1 MALTQLAHQAIRTHF
16 QHRPLDH
23 AVDATCGNGHDT
35 VFLASLAYKQV
46 WGFDVQSAAIEATR
60 TKLAAANIQH
70 VNLIHAGH
78 ETMQQHIDQPIDC
91 IMFNLGYLPRSDKTI
106 TTEADSSLLALKQAT
121 ELLNSG
127 GLISLLCYPG
137 HEAGVIETHAVK
149 SWLTTL
155 DPQHWQVT
163 HHTAREPKPSSPI
176 LFVLYRLTNS

>member
-1 MALTQLAHQAIRTHF
+1 MAITHVAHQAIRAHF
-16 QHRPLDH
+16 QDRPLEY

-35 VFLASLAYKQV
+35 VFLAGLTSKRV
-46 WGFDVQSAAIEATR
+46 WGFDVQSAAIEATQ
-60 TKLAAANIQH
+60 TKLATTGFEH
-70 VNLIHAGH
+70 VALIHAGH
-78 ETMQQHIDQPIDC
+78 ETMRQYIDQPVDC

-137 HEAGVIETHAVK
+137 HEAGAIETHAVK